1 MSLRERKKDR
11 TRQALSDAALEL
23 FARRG
28 YDATTVEEI
37 AEAAGVSRRT
47 FFRYFG
53 SKEAVIF
60 PERER
65 RLESLRALLARS
77 PSEEPALEAVRRG
90 LLMLARDYTSS
101 RERVMLQQRIVEGS
115 PALLAYDFE
124 LDKRWEAVIAEA
136 LGGRGRG
143 ARGRRARLVA
153 GAVMGLIR
161 TALREWYA
169 SGGRKDLAAL
179 GEEAFALLRDGADR
193 GRPGGA
199 SKGDER

>member
-1 MSLRERKKDR
+1 MVTSLRERKKDQ

-53 SKEAVIF
+53 GKEAVVF

-65 RLESLRALLARS
+65 RMESLRALLAQS
-77 PSEEPALEAVRRG
+77 PPGEPALEAVRRG
-90 LLMLARDYTSS
+90 LLMLARDYTCS
-101 RERVMLQQRIVEGS
+101 RERVILQQRIVESS

-124 LDKRWEAVIAEA
+124 LDKRWEAAIADA
-136 LGGRGRG
+136 LGGKRRGT
-143 ARGRRARLVA
+143 RGRRARLVA

-161 TALREWYA
+161 TTLREWYA
-169 SGGRKDLAAL
+169 SGGRKNLTAL
-179 GEEAFALLRDGADR
+179 GEEAFALLRDGVASEGDDR
-193 GRPGGA
+193 
-199 SKGDER
+199 